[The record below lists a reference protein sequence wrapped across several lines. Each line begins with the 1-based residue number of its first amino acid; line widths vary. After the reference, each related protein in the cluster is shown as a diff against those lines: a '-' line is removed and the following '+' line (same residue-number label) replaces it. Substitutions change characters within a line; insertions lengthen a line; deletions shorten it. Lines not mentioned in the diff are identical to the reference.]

1 MYFPNWIVIVD
12 NQKVTSGINGAHGV
26 ISLELPV
33 GKHIVRGRFTNTLVR
48 TVANSVSVLS
58 LIILFSVAGIYLFI
72 EAVRYSSSF
81 SLLDGGPIDI
91 DQSINSADVNGD
103 LENGSSDVTIFFETP
118 PP

>member
-1 MYFPNWIVIVD
+1 MD
-12 NQKVTSGINGAHGV
+12 SKLSK
-26 ISLELPV
+26 
-33 GKHIVRGRFTNTLVR
+33 GKLALLI
-48 TVANSVSVLS
+48 

-103 LENGSSDVTIFFETP
+103 LENGSSDVTIFFEDKDPFEKSCAENSENNGTSVNSNTVCIK
-118 PP
+118 